1 MSTNVPRST
10 PNGLVLTLRA
20 HGYTAQVATVGAAVA
35 SLEYQGRALVRSFDP
50 DGVRPVYTGA
60 LLAPWPNRVIDA
72 RYRWDG
78 TEHQLAITE
87 PARGHALHGLV
98 VNTDFQLVEHS
109 ESSVQMSTLVPVQ
122 EGYPAAVR
130 LDVEFTLGS
139 EGLRTVATV
148 TNHGPGDVP
157 FGWGSHSYLVA
168 PGGSVDE
175 WILHL
180 PAENVQLTEG
190 ERLIPRGTVR
200 TGEQAPELDFQTPRP
215 LGSTFIDHAYTGLQA
230 IPSGAYRVSV
240 TDASGVGS
248 QMTWDQACPWVQIHT
263 ADRPEPELNRTGLA
277 VEPMTCPP
285 DAFNTGEDVV
295 RLVPGASHE
304 AAWTIGALGA
314 AGSE

>member
-50 DGVRPVYTGA
+50 DGVRPVYAGA

-72 RYRWDG
+72 RYSWDG
-78 TEHQLAITE
+78 AEHQLAITE

-109 ESSVQMSTLVPVQ
+109 ESSVQLSALIPVQ

-139 EGLRTVATV
+139 EGLRTVATA
-148 TNHGPGDVP
+148 TNHGPGEVP

-180 PAENVQLTEG
+180 PAENIQLTEG
-190 ERLIPRGTVR
+190 ERLIPQGTVR
-200 TGEQAPELDFQTPRP
+200 VREQAPELDFQTPRP
-215 LGSTFIDHAYTGLQA
+215 LGSTFIDHAYTGLA
-230 IPSGAYRVSV
+230 ASSAGIYRVSV
-240 TDASGVGS
+240 TDATGAGS

-285 DAFNTGEDVV
+285 DAFNSGADVV

-304 AAWTIGALGA
+304 AAWTIGAVGA
-314 AGSE
+314 ADSE